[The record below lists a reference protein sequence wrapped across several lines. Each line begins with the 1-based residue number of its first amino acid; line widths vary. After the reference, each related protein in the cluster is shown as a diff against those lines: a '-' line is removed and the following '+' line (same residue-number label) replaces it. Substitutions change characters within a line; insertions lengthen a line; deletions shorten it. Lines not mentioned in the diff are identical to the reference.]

1 MKVEYSCEGADTGQE
16 LVGHAPKMI
25 LFIVEAFSPA
35 EEKSESTE
43 DSDSAGRF
51 TEIFSQNTFQAL
63 TRTSY

>member
-1 MKVEYSCEGADTGQE
+1 M
-16 LVGHAPKMI
+16 APTMI

-43 DSDSAGRF
+43 DSDRAGRF
-51 TEIFSQNTFQAL
+51 TELFSQNTLQAF